1 MVSIEIF
8 RHYATLL
15 PQSDGPQGWTDL
27 IDALLQAPS
36 DAVRQALDENAAQVG
51 APREGV
57 RVRFEL
63 SAERARSLDVLRN
76 SIQRAGEPRLTRSRV
91 IRAVLADGSR
101 SRQHLKRHPA

>member
-15 PQSDGPQGWTDL
+15 PQSDGPQGWTEL
-27 IDALLQAPS
+27 IEALLQAPS
-36 DAVRQALDENAAQVG
+36 DAVRQALDRHADDAG
-51 APREGV
+51 APLEGV

-76 SIQRAGEPRLTRSRV
+76 TIQRAGEPRLTRSRV
-91 IRAVLADGSR
+91 IRAVLADGPQTLADLEQSR
-101 SRQHLKRHPA
+101 